1 MPANR
6 NRSTYRTQST
16 SALSQSSCAAPAA
29 GELTA
34 EAEAMAEPMRR
45 YPHPIPM
52 SLDPAPVSTE
62 DCSPCM
68 NRVLEQLSCQ
78 NQLLVDL
85 LGAVNSLTA
94 ALLARSDR
102 T

>member
-1 MPANR
+1 MPANC
-6 NRSTYRTQST
+6 NRTTFRTQQT
-16 SALSQSSCAAPAA
+16 SALPQLSSCAALAA
-29 GELTA
+29 ADELTA
-34 EAEAMAEPMRR
+34 EEEPMRR

-52 SLDPAPVSTE
+52 SCDSSTPVPTE
-62 DCSPCM
+62 DCSPSM

-78 NQLLVDL
+78 SQLLVDL

-94 ALLARSDR
+94 ALLTRGDK

>member
-6 NRSTYRTQST
+6 NRTTYPARQT
-16 SALSQSSCAAPAA
+16 SPLSQLSPCAP
-29 GELTA
+29 LTA
-34 EAEAMAEPMRR
+34 QDLTGEAEPMRR

-52 SLDPAPVSTE
+52 CADAAPVTSE

-94 ALLARSDR
+94 ALLAREDK

>member
-6 NRSTYRTQST
+6 NRNTYRAQSARSLT
-16 SALSQSSCAAPAA
+16 PCAAVSLQD
-29 GELTA
+29 LTA
-34 EAEAMAEPMRR
+34 EEEPMRR

-52 SLDPAPVSTE
+52 CCDASPAPAE
-62 DCSPCM
+62 ECSPCM

-78 NQLLVDL
+78 NQLLMDL

-94 ALLARSDR
+94 ALLSGRGKN
-102 T
+102 

>member
-1 MPANR
+1 MPANY
-6 NRSTYRTQST
+6 NRSTYRTQPAST
-16 SALSQSSCAAPAA
+16 LSQSSCAASAA
-29 GELTA
+29 QALTA
-34 EAEAMAEPMRR
+34 EEEPMRR

-52 SLDPAPVSTE
+52 ASVSATVPTE
-62 DCSPCM
+62 DCTPCM

-94 ALLARSDR
+94 ALLARGDR

>member
-6 NRSTYRTQST
+6 NRNTYRAQAART
-16 SALSQSSCAAPAA
+16 AAPCVDPIPME
-29 GELTA
+29 ELVA
-34 EAEAMAEPMRR
+34 ELEPMRR

-52 SLDPAPVSTE
+52 CCAPDPVPIPTDE
-62 DCSPCM
+62 CSPCM

-78 NQLLVDL
+78 NQLLMDL

-94 ALLARSDR
+94 ALLSGRGKN
-102 T
+102 

>member
-6 NRSTYRTQST
+6 NRNTYRAQART
-16 SALSQSSCAAPAA
+16 AAPCAQSIPVE
-29 GELTA
+29 ELVA
-34 EAEAMAEPMRR
+34 ELEPMRR

-52 SLDPAPVSTE
+52 CRDSSPAPAE
-62 DCSPCM
+62 ECSPCM

-78 NQLLVDL
+78 NQLLMDL

-94 ALLARSDR
+94 ALLSGRGK

>member
-6 NRSTYRTQST
+6 NRNTYRAQT
-16 SALSQSSCAAPAA
+16 ARAAAPCVDPISVE
-29 GELTA
+29 ELTA
-34 EAEAMAEPMRR
+34 ELEPMRR

-52 SLDPAPVSTE
+52 CCAPDPAPIPTDE
-62 DCSPCM
+62 CSPCM

-94 ALLARSDR
+94 ALLARSDK

>member
-1 MPANR
+1 MPVNR
-6 NRSTYRTQST
+6 NRITCSAQQT
-16 SALSQSSCAAPAA
+16 SALTQAALAA
-29 GELTA
+29 AQELTA
-34 EAEAMAEPMRR
+34 EAEPMRR

-52 SLDPAPVSTE
+52 SCDAAPVTTE

-78 NQLLVDL
+78 SQLLVDL

-94 ALLARSDR
+94 ALLARGDK

>member
-6 NRSTYRTQST
+6 NRTTSRIQSVSTRSP
-16 SALSQSSCAAPAA
+16 SSCAALDAEA
-29 GELTA
+29 LTA
-34 EAEAMAEPMRR
+34 EADEPMRR

-52 SLDPAPVSTE
+52 CCDSAPVTSE

-94 ALLARSDR
+94 ALLARSDK

>member
-6 NRSTYRTQST
+6 NRSTYRVPST
-16 SALSQSSCAAPAA
+16 SALSSSCAAVAA
-29 GELTA
+29 EEAFTA
-34 EAEAMAEPMRR
+34 EAEPMRR

-52 SLDPAPVSTE
+52 CCDTAPAPTE

-102 T
+102 N

>member
-6 NRSTYRTQST
+6 NRNTYRAQSAQT
-16 SALSQSSCAAPAA
+16 APLRAEAISAE
-29 GELTA
+29 ELTA
-34 EAEAMAEPMRR
+34 ELEPMRR

-52 SLDPAPVSTE
+52 CCAPAPAPIPTDE
-62 DCSPCM
+62 CSPCM

-94 ALLARSDR
+94 ALLARSDK

>member
-1 MPANR
+1 MPANY
-6 NRSTYRTQST
+6 NRSTSRAQSAST
-16 SALSQSSCAAPAA
+16 LSQSSCAALAA
-29 GELTA
+29 EELTA
-34 EAEAMAEPMRR
+34 ETEPMRR

-52 SLDPAPVSTE
+52 STALAPVTSD

-68 NRVLEQLSCQ
+68 NRMLEQLSCQ

-94 ALLARSDR
+94 ALLARSDK

>member
-6 NRSTYRTQST
+6 NRNLSRVQETRTVPP
-16 SALSQSSCAAPAA
+16 C
-29 GELTA
+29 TA
-34 EAEAMAEPMRR
+34 EALIAREEPMRR

-52 SLDPAPVSTE
+52 CRDSSPAPTE
-62 DCSPCM
+62 ECSPCM

-94 ALLARSDR
+94 AILSGKNKS
-102 T
+102 

>member
-6 NRSTYRTQST
+6 NRNTYRAQSAAQAQVT
-16 SALSQSSCAAPAA
+16 PCTCAPLT
-29 GELTA
+29 EVDLTA
-34 EAEAMAEPMRR
+34 EEEPMRR

-52 SLDPAPVSTE
+52 CCDTAPEPPE

-68 NRVLEQLSCQ
+68 IRMLEQLSCQ

-94 ALLARSDR
+94 TLLARGDK